1 MDASILPTGRALC
14 HGCCP
19 VPWNPTLLGLVG
31 CLGTSFWFSLSGSG
45 LAVGSGIPV
54 LDCGLSISL
63 SAFSLAFSCWRLVQ
77 GPTTRGWLEPG
88 AAWGALLGHSD
99 GSVSSSAFPGSP
111 IHSKESHT
119 FPLDIRIEPNC
130 APGQSP
136 AYSAGPSRPGKG
148 SQMVLA

>member
-1 MDASILPTGRALC
+1 MSHRLYCALGPYPTRSHSVPECKFGVQPFRFWQKDLGFLYCTVDCPFPCLPLAR
-14 HGCCP
+14 P
-19 VPWNPTLLGLVG
+19 V
-31 CLGTSFWFSLSGSG
+31 
-45 LAVGSGIPV
+45 
-54 LDCGLSISL
+54 
-63 SAFSLAFSCWRLVQ
+63 SCWRLVQ

-99 GSVSSSAFPGSP
+99 GSVSSSALPGAP

-136 AYSAGPSRPGKG
+136 ASSAGPSRPGKG

>member
-1 MDASILPTGRALC
+1 MS
-14 HGCCP
+14 HGCCT
-19 VPWNPTLLGLVG
+19 VPSDPTPLGLTA
-31 CLGTSFWFSLSGSG
+31 CLGTSFWFSLSGPG
-45 LAVGSGIPV
+45 LAVGDGMPL

-63 SAFSLAFSCWRLVQ
+63 SAFSLVFSCRRLVQ

-99 GSVSSSAFPGSP
+99 GSVSSSALPGAP
-111 IHSKESHT
+111 IHCKESHT

-136 AYSAGPSRPGKG
+136 ASSAGPSRPGKG